1 MEELDKRT
9 TCVEIDEMNDD
20 LASELGL
27 TDVTYS
33 RPEFRYDCEMNHGYT
48 LGCYEAVDK
57 TIFRHDLMGDEEELN
72 QVTAEELEQYR
83 DEYIASEK

>member
-1 MEELDKRT
+1 MEKLDKRT

-48 LGCYEAVDK
+48 LGYFRAQDG

-72 QVTAEELEQYR
+72 QVTVEEMAVIKENYHRQY
-83 DEYIASEK
+83 